1 LPVFRDDFER
11 ALLKLQLPISPK
23 PERNAVRRAYAQLA
37 KTIRPDDDPT
47 GFQALRHHYEIAL
60 IGIDDGLYDEEDE
73 YNHSQSVEDYI
84 HGNQDEAPQTTQLPN
99 VELGS
104 FEVPDVELSDA
115 DRLPLKARTFR
126 PLKAEENLTA
136 DAVVNLE
143 RGPETQAIGDLERAQ
158 LDNQAE
164 VETLRDQISDWLT
177 KADAPED
184 TLMRLTDQL
193 LAHRAMEWLEVSI
206 ETRTWLLSLAAWN
219 PNAPLNWL
227 QQLNAHFN
235 LQQSHDDYSQ
245 SSSYSDA
252 AVQSIIARLNA
263 VDQWASIR
271 LTAATDPK
279 SVAAF
284 VLNTKGILPLLW
296 FRTFWQSFNP
306 TFRAAVNHLL
316 EWIQTAGLSA
326 SQGQPNIP
334 AGFQKRWHW
343 AQQFAAIGK
352 VKTVLLAV
360 FCGFMITAIAS
371 PENDAGF
378 VVSLLSFLL
387 GVGVAGG
394 LLWLGGSALDRVRT
408 RLASR
413 YELLSRIE
421 LVTTILLLCL
431 LPLVASAGLS
441 VETNHEGNAFLS
453 VTKPGA
459 LSTMIVITFFALFV
473 IKTATDAIT
482 YQYRVFLMA
491 NGEMLFGLAL
501 LYAIVAWLTSL
512 SSGFNFAVSTA
523 VVALYMFMSTLST
536 SAIQRAGPNFFT
548 WRGGSALPLDAKKT
562 IMGLIGLLVL
572 HMIVTQLLT
581 PSIVPNEAREI
592 TSPWAYYFLAATVLL
607 LCYAT
612 VLACGLPITGNQGF
626 IIFSFMAVGGS
637 WSFIATVKET
647 MPLVRFQIADLF
659 LILNLA
665 YSLYITHK
673 SEKEQAL

>member
-11 ALLKLQLPISPK
+11 ALLELHLPTSPK

-37 KTIRPDDDPT
+37 KSIRPDDDPA
-47 GFQALRHHYEIAL
+47 GFQTLRHHYEIAL
-60 IGIDDGLYDEEDE
+60 IGIDDGLYDDEDE
-73 YNHSQSVEDYI
+73 YNHSQVVEDYI

-164 VETLRDQISDWLT
+164 VQTLRDQISAWLT
-177 KADAPED
+177 QADATED

-284 VLNTKGILPLLW
+284 VLNTKSILPLLW
-296 FRTFWQSFNP
+296 FRTFWQSFDP

-316 EWIQTAGLSA
+316 EWIETAGLSA

-334 AGFQKRWHW
+334 AGFKVRWHW

-352 VKTVLLAV
+352 IKTVLLILVSGSILNALTNTEQEPV
-360 FCGFMITAIAS
+360 FLSFL
-371 PENDAGF
+371 F
-378 VVSLLSFLL
+378 SFLL
-387 GVGVAGG
+387 GLGLVGG
-394 LLWLGGSALDRVRT
+394 LLWLGGAALDRLRT

-413 YELLSRIE
+413 YELLTRIE
-421 LVTTILLLCL
+421 FVTTLLLLCL
-431 LPLVASAGLS
+431 LPLVAGTGKS
-441 VETNHEGNAFLS
+441 VATDYETYAFLAVS
-453 VTKPGA
+453 QPGA
-459 LSTMIVITFFALFV
+459 LSSTLVLTFFALFV
-473 IKTATDAIT
+473 LKTATDAIT
-482 YQYRVFLMA
+482 YQYRIFLQA

-512 SSGFNFAVSTA
+512 SSGFSFSISTA
-523 VVALYMFMSTLST
+523 VVALYLFMSTLST

-647 MPLVRFQIADLF
+647 MPLVRFQIADLY
-659 LILNLA
+659 LILNLT
-665 YSLYITHK
+665 YSLYITRK
-673 SEKEQAL
+673 SEKEQAR